1 MLDNSIHR
9 NKQHTYTKDSE
20 QTIAIGFIITNICTN
35 GDSEKQPF
43 FTADRCGD
51 ERSRS
56 NQPGEIEPDNIP
68 GNKQV
73 KPFWNGYQRIV
84 LSYNGNNN
92 LTGINTP
99 VNSTSFDYYANGNL
113 MEITDPR
120 GFVTSFTYDDNAFTF
135 TISGLANSTSYDI
148 YLYGAYDSR
157 TSIVNFA
164 TDFTIGGVTKTAQ
177 ALTSEPTT
185 LDGTGWIENDH
196 YVKFSVTSS
205 SSGVIT
211 GTVSNHDDNDP
222 NTTGDYGILSGMQ
235 IVPEPAT
242 MSLLGIGG
250 LLALVR
256 RRRK

>member
-1 MLDNSIHR
+1 MRKMTMMLMLSVAVLLVAATAQAAVVNVDIQNLSLTASGR
-9 NKQHTYTKDSE
+9 AAAPDAAGNTLWNAMGSSATNLTASDGSAT
-20 QTIAIGFIITNICTN
+20 TIDVSLSGAQGFT
-35 GDSEKQPF
+35 
-43 FTADRCGD
+43 
-51 ERSRS
+51 
-56 NQPGEIEPDNIP
+56 NQPGP
-68 GNKQV
+68 
-73 KPFWNGYQRIV
+73 
-84 LSYNGNNN
+84 NN
-92 LTGINTP
+92 LVKDRI
-99 VNSTSFDYYANGNL
+99 Y
-113 MEITDPR
+113 EHR
-120 GFVTSFTYDDNAFTF
+120 TYDDDVFTF

>member
-1 MLDNSIHR
+1 MRKMTMMLMLSVAVLLVAATAQAAVVNVDIQASGGSLASGQAAAPDASGNTTWNEMTTGSV
-9 NKQHTYTKDSE
+9 TDLTASDGSAT
-20 QTIAIGFIITNICTN
+20 TIDVSLSGAQGFT
-35 GDSEKQPF
+35 
-43 FTADRCGD
+43 
-51 ERSRS
+51 
-56 NQPGEIEPDNIP
+56 NQPGP
-68 GNKQV
+68 
-73 KPFWNGYQRIV
+73 
-84 LSYNGNNN
+84 NN
-92 LTGINTP
+92 LVKDRIYEHRTH
-99 VNSTSFDYYANGNL
+99 
-113 MEITDPR
+113 
-120 GFVTSFTYDDNAFTF
+120 DDNAFTF